1 MSASLIFSCVIAY
14 SALLFFIT
22 WLTSRKA
29 DNQSFFIGN
38 KSSKWYVV
46 AYGMIGASLSGVTF
60 MSVPGW
66 VGTTQFSYMMVVFG
80 YLMGY
85 TIIATVLMPMYYR
98 LNLTSIYSYLE
109 QRFGFWSYKTG
120 AFFFI
125 ISRTIGAS
133 FRMFLVVNVLQVFV
147 FDQWGIPFWMT
158 VSGFILLV
166 LLYTY
171 EGGIKTIVWTDTL
184 QTTFMLLS
192 LVLTISIIMRDL
204 NLGFS
209 DLLNSFQ
216 TSEYSKIVFT
226 GDWNDKRY
234 FLKQFLS
241 GIFISVV
248 MTGLD
253 QEMMQ
258 KNLSCK
264 NLKEAQKNMFSFSFV
279 LVLVN
284 FVFLLLGLL
293 LYTYAHAKG
302 IDIPKKTD
310 DLFPSITLNYLGP
323 LAGIIFVIGL
333 ISAAYPSADGAL
345 TSLTTSVCID
355 YLGFNKENGMDESK
369 KKKTRHIVHLSFAV
383 LLLSVIVIFR
393 MINDQA
399 VIQKLFTVAGYTYG
413 PLLGLYSFGL
423 FSKINVK
430 DKWVPLVCL
439 SSPILCYV
447 LNENSVQWFNGYKFG
462 FELLIVNGLI
472 TFIGLLLIGKYQKQ

>member
-1 MSASLIFSCVIAY
+1 MSPILIFSCVIAY

-66 VGTTQFSYMMVVFG
+66 VGSTQFSYMMVVFG
-80 YLMGY
+80 YFVGY
-85 TIIATVLMPMYYR
+85 FIIALVLMPMYYR

-192 LVLTISIIMRDL
+192 LVLTISIITSDL
-204 NLGFS
+204 NLGLS
-209 DLLNSFQ
+209 DLVHSFK

-241 GIFISVV
+241 GIFICIV

-258 KNLSCK
+258 KN
-264 NLKEAQKNMFSFSFV
+264 FSF
-279 LVLVN
+279 
-284 FVFLLLGLL
+284 
-293 LYTYAHAKG
+293 K
-302 IDIPKKTD
+302 
-310 DLFPSITLNYLGP
+310 
-323 LAGIIFVIGL
+323 
-333 ISAAYPSADGAL
+333 
-345 TSLTTSVCID
+345 
-355 YLGFNKENGMDESK
+355 
-369 KKKTRHIVHLSFAV
+369 
-383 LLLSVIVIFR
+383 
-393 MINDQA
+393 
-399 VIQKLFTVAGYTYG
+399 
-413 PLLGLYSFGL
+413 
-423 FSKINVK
+423 
-430 DKWVPLVCL
+430 
-439 SSPILCYV
+439 
-447 LNENSVQWFNGYKFG
+447 
-462 FELLIVNGLI
+462 
-472 TFIGLLLIGKYQKQ
+472 